1 MGRHLPAIL
10 GLLALLGHGSSDQ
23 GRCLLASDIQELLH
37 VHFLQQP
44 CLGLRL
50 RAVQTMGA
58 SKKFMLEKF
67 MYVFWPLL
75 LAPKYSHAGFKFASM
90 TCYLTFM
97 REALADNKN
106 LLYFWVKIQL
116 PEKLVTLINFG

>member
-1 MGRHLPAIL
+1 MPGPGGSLPWPGLWEIWAGMGRHLPAIL

-37 VHFLQQP
+37 VNFLQQA

-58 SKKFMLEKF
+58 WKKFMLEKF
-67 MYVFWPLL
+67 MYVFSPLIRI
-75 LAPKYSHAGFKFASM
+75 K
-90 TCYLTFM
+90 
-97 REALADNKN
+97 
-106 LLYFWVKIQL
+106 KI
-116 PEKLVTLINFG
+116 PYEDGC

>member
-1 MGRHLPAIL
+1 MPGPGGSLPWPGLWEIWAGMGRHLPAIL

-37 VHFLQQP
+37 VNFLQQA

-67 MYVFWPLL
+67 MYVFSPLARFNEFL
-75 LAPKYSHAGFKFASM
+75 LG
-90 TCYLTFM
+90 
-97 REALADNKN
+97 
-106 LLYFWVKIQL
+106 
-116 PEKLVTLINFG
+116 